1 MLFYV
6 LVCAF
11 AFAHAQEQNTPSVN
25 TTQGLIQ
32 GSLATDGNY
41 HVFYGIHYAG
51 FVSGGNRFK
60 APPPPPSYPGVFH
73 AINSGVMCAHPTSRG
88 IVGVEDCLTL
98 SIHTANFT
106 ASQPVLVWL
115 QGEEYTTTDTTLRS
129 FKNFVDRNVVVVNV
143 NYRLSIFGFLC
154 LGVPEAP
161 GNAGLKDVVQA
172 LKWIKENIAGFGG
185 NPDNV
190 ILFGHGSGAAMVDL
204 LTLSPSA
211 EHLFHK
217 AITQSGSA
225 LSPGAI
231 AYKPVEY
238 AEAFGAKL
246 GYTGKSRQELA
257 RLLTTTDISLL
268 ATALTDFEFFNN
280 TALFAPCIE
289 NNVDSNNTIIA
300 DAPINIIR
308 SGKYNHVPYLSG
320 YTNKEGTIRA
330 HEAAYSQWLDK
341 MQTNFD
347 DFIQVDL
354 DVATNSNKTAIVKS
368 IREYYF
374 SQRIINME
382 TIEDYLDYHGD
393 TMILVSAI
401 RGVRERAL
409 TSRAEVYLYEF
420 AYRGTL
426 NSDWALPQIPL
437 TGVRHGGVL
446 NYLFNYDLTPGDVHI
461 MEAIM
466 RRYILFLNNGT
477 PASPNIALWEPV
489 TSSRLS
495 YLLLSGGEVSTN
507 VSISNEHQGFDP
519 HQQRMTFWNNHYA
532 TLYKAPSPVSSA
544 TKIISLV
551 FTVGLFQLL
560 LNLL

>member
-1 MLFYV
+1 M
-6 LVCAF
+6 
-11 AFAHAQEQNTPSVN
+11 
-25 TTQGLIQ
+25 I
-32 GSLATDGNY
+32 
-41 HVFYGIHYAG
+41 
-51 FVSGGNRFK
+51 
-60 APPPPPSYPGVFH
+60 
-73 AINSGVMCAHPTSRG
+73 CAHPTSRG

-98 SIHTANFT
+98 SIHTANLT

-172 LKWIKENIAGFGG
+172 LKWIKANIAGFGG
-185 NPDNV
+185 DPNN
-190 ILFGHGSGAAMVDL
+190 IALFGHGSGAAMVDI

-211 EHLFHK
+211 ETLLHK

-231 AYKPVEY
+231 AYKPIEY
-238 AEAFGAKL
+238 AEAFGAKF
-246 GYTGKSRQELA
+246 GYTGKSREELA
-257 RLLTTTDISLL
+257 RLLTTTDITLL
-268 ATALTDFEFFNN
+268 ATALTEFEFLNN

-289 NNVDSNNTIIA
+289 NNVDSNNTIIS
-300 DAPINIIR
+300 DAPIDIIR
-308 SGKYNHVPYLSG
+308 SGNYSHIPFLAG

-330 HEAAYSQWLDK
+330 QEAAYSQWLDK
-341 MQTNFD
+341 MQANFD

-354 DVATNSNKTAIVKS
+354 DIATNSNKTAIVKS

-374 SQRIINME
+374 AQRIINME

-393 TMILVSAI
+393 TMILVSTI

-446 NYLFNYDLTPGDVHI
+446 NYLLNYDLTPRDAHV

-466 RRYILFLNNGT
+466 RRYILFLNNG
-477 PASPNIALWEPV
+477 
-489 TSSRLS
+489 
-495 YLLLSGGEVSTN
+495 
-507 VSISNEHQGFDP
+507 
-519 HQQRMTFWNNHYA
+519 
-532 TLYKAPSPVSSA
+532 
-544 TKIISLV
+544 
-551 FTVGLFQLL
+551 
-560 LNLL
+560 